1 MNDDRLIVGKEIGRL
16 ANIIRRELESY
27 STKCEYSGAQSKAL
41 HFLLTNGSRDIF
53 QKDLEE
59 AYGLRP
65 ASASQLL
72 KKMEENGLILR
83 KPLDSDARMK
93 RIIPTEKAL
102 AYQDKMIYDLNKLE
116 EKLVE
121 GISPFEQ
128 EVFMRT
134 IEKMLQNL
142 S

>member
-1 MNDDRLIVGKEIGRL
+1 MNTEGLIAGREISRLS
-16 ANIIRRELESY
+16 NIIRRELENY
-27 STKCEYSGAQSKAL
+27 SIKCEYSGAQSKAL
-41 HFLLTNGSRDIF
+41 HFLLTNSDRDIF

-65 ASASQLL
+65 ATASQLL

-83 KPLDSDARMK
+83 KPLDSDARLK

-102 AYQDKMIYDLNKLE
+102 EYQEKMIHDLNELE
-116 EKLVE
+116 KRLIQ
-121 GISPFEQ
+121 GIAPAEL
-128 EVFMRT
+128 EVFTRV

-142 S
+142 I